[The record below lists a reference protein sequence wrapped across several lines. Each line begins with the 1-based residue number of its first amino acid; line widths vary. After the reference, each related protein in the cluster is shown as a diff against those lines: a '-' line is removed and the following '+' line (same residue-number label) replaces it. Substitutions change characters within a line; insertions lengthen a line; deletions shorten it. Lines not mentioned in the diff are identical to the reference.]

1 MTALALRAR
10 NAASTL
16 AVGAAIAVACVGSI
30 GAMLATD
37 GNPAAVLA
45 PALAAVAVWLVL
57 TLPIRLSALG
67 VVFLLLISDY
77 PPEIPYSNLW
87 VSPFNLMGKL
97 LFTNLSTLTGIGP
110 LRLPAIDM
118 MVIGLLVLRAW
129 RRSHHATIDVPGP
142 PPVHALNRALLLS
155 VGAVLA
161 LDGIGVATGG
171 EFNESLWQLRHLL
184 LFPLCAFLFIGTLRG
199 TEAEL
204 KTIARIL
211 LAGALVKALCGIYFI
226 YFVLRPTGGFVEFTT
241 SHSDTLLYV
250 SVFGGFIAY
259 FFERPR
265 WSTIRDNLWWMPIV
279 FWGMVLN
286 DRRLAYVSLGGSV
299 LMIYLLQPN
308 TWLKRRLFQLALVTL
323 PVAALYLSVGWGR
336 GESIFQAAQ
345 IVRSLVEGE
354 VKAAGADYRDIENA
368 DVISTWAAHP
378 VVPLGFGHKFHEPI
392 KLPDI
397 SKIMPTYQYHP
408 HNQFLWMWAIGGV
421 FGFTLMF
428 LPWVVGLFLAA
439 RAHKFLRLP
448 FERAAALTII
458 CLIIAQL
465 NQVFGDMGTRS
476 HFGSILGGLAV
487 ALAGKLA
494 VRSGAWPGA
503 TGATGASAS
512 R

>member
-10 NAASTL
+10 NAASTF
-16 AVGAAIAVACVGSI
+16 AVAVAIAVACVASI
-30 GAMLATD
+30 GAMLLTD

-45 PALAAVAVWLVL
+45 PAIIGVIVWMVV
-57 TLPIRLSALG
+57 TLPIRLSAMG
-67 VVFLLLISDY
+67 IVLLLLVADY
-77 PPEIPYSNLW
+77 PPELPYENLW
-87 VSPFNLMGKL
+87 VSPFNLLGRL
-97 LFTNLSTLTGIGP
+97 LFTNLSTLTGIGL
-110 LRLPAIDM
+110 LRLPLIDM

-129 RRSHHATIDVPGP
+129 RRSHHAAIDLPGP
-142 PPVHALNRALLLS
+142 PPVQALNRALLIS
-155 VGAVLA
+155 VGMVLV
-161 LDGIGVATGG
+161 LDVVGTATGG
-171 EFNESLWQLRHLL
+171 NFNESLWQLRHLL
-184 LFPLCAFLFIGTLRG
+184 LFPLCAFLFIGSLRG

-204 KTIARIL
+204 RTIARIL
-211 LAGALVKALCGIYFI
+211 LAGALVKALCGIYFV
-226 YFVLRPTGGFVEFTT
+226 YGVLRPSGGYTEYTT

-250 SVFGGFIAY
+250 SVFGGYIAY

-265 WSTIRDNLWWMPIV
+265 WATIRDHLWWLPIV

-299 LMIYLLQPN
+299 LAIYLLQPN
-308 TWLKRRLFQLALVTL
+308 TWLKRRLFQLFLVTL
-323 PVAALYLSVGWGR
+323 PVAAMYLSVGWGR
-336 GESIFQAAQ
+336 GERIFQPVQ

-378 VVPLGFGHKFHEPI
+378 LLPLGFGHKFHEPI

-397 SKIMPTYQYHP
+397 SMSMPTYQYHP
-408 HNQFLWMWAIGGV
+408 HNQFLWMWAIGGI

-428 LPWVVGLFLAA
+428 LPWVVALFLAA
-439 RAHKFLRLP
+439 RAHKFLRRP

-487 ALAGKLA
+487 ALAAKLA

-503 TGATGASAS
+503 ATTGSAGT
-512 R
+512 